1 MSGTPCRFFRSL
13 TADAY
18 QADVLSAVFP
28 LFSSELAH
36 VVGFRPPL
44 RPHAA
49 RTLAS
54 TCRALGG
61 MKDGRCN
68 VEALKRNADVDDS
81 VVGECTKEP

>member
-36 VVGFRPPL
+36 VVGFRPPYDHTL
-44 RPHAA
+44 RVRSPQP
-49 RTLAS
+49 
-54 TCRALGG
+54 
-61 MKDGRCN
+61 
-68 VEALKRNADVDDS
+68 
-81 VVGECTKEP
+81 VGH